1 VTYIGSV
8 RDAHMMQESIQ
19 GFCPEGVEDFAA
31 PQHVIEASRWQSG
44 QALGVAIPKLPYL
57 AVPRERPMPVPSVRD
72 FAAHQAEQRIAALE
86 AELAAARGA
95 LAAAA
100 DQARELTGQATK
112 AAQRP
117 LERALAAWPGSGHTN
132 QLTGKAAWW

>member
-1 VTYIGSV
+1 
-8 RDAHMMQESIQ
+8 
-19 GFCPEGVEDFAA
+19 VEDFSA
-31 PQHVIEASRWQSG
+31 PQHVVEAFKRWNAEERRLLGSPNVARMSLG